1 MSLAGVDSTKA
12 AYLELVWL
20 SKNVSK
26 VREVL
31 DELWLEWRW
40 LWCSGELTRARR
52 SKAAGNGVGAV
63 LLRLRRRR
71 KEARK

>member
-1 MSLAGVDSTKA
+1 MAWADSAKV
-12 AYLELVWL
+12 AYLELGWL
-20 SKNVSK
+20 KSNIYK
-26 VREVL
+26 VCEVL
-31 DELWLEWRW
+31 SELWLEWRW

>member
-1 MSLAGVDSTKA
+1 MVGADSAKA
-12 AYLELVWL
+12 AYLELGWL
-20 SKNVSK
+20 RENIYE

-31 DELWLEWRW
+31 AELWLEWRW